1 LLEKSL
7 EHYAEL
13 VKLTQDSYLY
23 ANSMQTAQRRIP
35 IGGDD
40 GKNKTWE
47 ELYVHYQKELN
58 NFKKNIQMLK
68 NKQNGAS
75 HQFTVPKPLKNAAVK
90 MISPVIFS
98 TLNINQ
104 PVFADLDSTLMAV
117 CQELSQMK
125 SFSLKTTDL
134 LQGPNTI
141 SFETEAPVKLLV
153 GYFRDDQSKY
163 AKAPTLETD
172 AAANE
177 FGQAD
182 PVLVNALRIKGFPMV
197 NVHVYSFEKGKHQI
211 TLPKGLMLIFGFTS
225 DDVEVRDAGLAGLG
239 NEEAMDWLFY

>member
-1 LLEKSL
+1 
-7 EHYAEL
+7 
-13 VKLTQDSYLY
+13 
-23 ANSMQTAQRRIP
+23 MQTAQRRIP

-47 ELYVHYQKELN
+47 ELFVHYQKELN
-58 NFKKNIQMLK
+58 NFKKNILMLK
-68 NKQNGAS
+68 NKQNGSS
-75 HQFTVPKPLKNAAVK
+75 HQITVPKVLKNASVK
-90 MISPVIFS
+90 INSPVVF
-98 TLNINQ
+98 TNLKVNQ
-104 PVFADLDSTLMAV
+104 TVFADLDSTLSAI
-117 CQELSQMK
+117 CPELSQMN

-134 LQGPNTI
+134 LQSSNTI
-141 SFETEAPVKLLV
+141 AFETETPVKLLV

-211 TLPKGLMLIFGFTS
+211 SLPKGLKLILGFTA
-225 DDVEVRDAGLAGLG
+225 DDVEVRDAGLAGMG